1 MHERASR
8 AYKGDMRPLEALVFA
23 FTFATL
29 LASLPFKK
37 PRPRLLIG
45 LYTGSVAFVA
55 LQAVV
60 EKNRWQLY
68 PAYLILML
76 LTVPAFLTWRRQ
88 HEQIASEKRRRWPR
102 IVAVVLGGLALGLSA
117 VLAALLPVFSFD
129 TPTGPHKIGVTSY
142 EWVDADR
149 TDEHPKTPSGHRRL
163 VVKVWYPAAPSD
175 APHEPYLDKPH
186 AEGFARA
193 VKLPG
198 FVLSH
203 LSLVPTNARR
213 DIALPAGNERFP
225 VVLFSHGYPLTAD
238 SGTFAAEEL
247 ASHGYVVVSINH
259 TYDTAVVVFR
269 DGTTAPVEVVG
280 DVGRINAV
288 EKILGPRVSVWVAD
302 ARFVLNE
309 ITKLDATDPR
319 FKGRLD
325 LEHVGYFGHSF
336 GGAAAFATL
345 AVDPRFKAAINMD
358 GALFGVASQARPAQP
373 FMLMNGDKL
382 IVTDSQL
389 ERTRATRKEVD
400 TFLDGVE
407 ASWSASTAPAKG
419 PRYRARFAGVSHLG
433 FSDIALMIPVIAS
446 SSLPTPKAHRLINQY
461 MLAFFEQYLKGQLS
475 PLLGGAAP
483 DSAMTFTAVPAAP
496 DP

>member
-1 MHERASR
+1 
-8 AYKGDMRPLEALVFA
+8 MRPLEVLVLGL
-23 FTFATL
+23 TFATL

-37 PRPRLLIG
+37 PHPRFLLG
-45 LYTGSVAFVA
+45 LWTGSVTLVS

-60 EKNRWQLY
+60 EQSRWQLY
-68 PAYLILML
+68 PAYLILVL
-76 LTVPAFLTWRRQ
+76 LAIPAFLTWRRR
-88 HEQIASEKRRRWPR
+88 HEEIASGKRRRRPR
-102 IVAVVLGGLALGLSA
+102 IVAVVFGVLGLAMSA
-117 VLAALLPVFSFD
+117 ALAALLPMFSFAR
-129 TPTGPHKIGVTSY
+129 PTGPREIGVTSY

-149 TDEHPKTPSGHRRL
+149 TDEHPKTPSGHRRV
-163 VVKVWYPAAPSD
+163 VVKVWYPAAPSN
-175 APHEPYLDKPH
+175 APYEPYVDKPH

-193 VKLPG
+193 FKLPG

-203 LSLVPTNARR
+203 LPLVPTNARR
-213 DIALPAGNERFP
+213 DIALPSGNERFP

-259 TYDTAVVVFR
+259 TYDAAVVVFH
-269 DGTTAPVEVVG
+269 DGTTAPVEVMG
-280 DVGRINAV
+280 DVGRIDAT

-309 ITKLDATDPR
+309 IKKLDATDPR

-345 AVDPRFKAAINMD
+345 AADPRFKAAINMD
-358 GALFGVASQARPAQP
+358 GAFFGIAAQARPTQP

-382 IVTDSQL
+382 VVTDRQL
-389 ERTRATRKEVD
+389 ERVGATRKEVD
-400 TFLDGVE
+400 VFLDGVE
-407 ASWSASTAPAKG
+407 ASWSASTAPTKG
-419 PRYRARFAGVSHLG
+419 PRYRARFAGISHLG
-433 FSDIALMIPVIAS
+433 FSDVALMLPAIAS
-446 SSLPTPKAHRLINQY
+446 SSMPIPKAHRMINQY
-461 MLAFFEQYLKGQLS
+461 MLAFFEQYLKGQSS
-475 PLLGGAAP
+475 PLLGGLAS
-483 DSAMTFTAVPAAP
+483 DSAVTFTAVPAAS